1 MPHDNAALALP
12 EPCTIMCGN
21 LVLRPWQAADVV
33 ALDAIADDPAL
44 ATWNPLRK
52 PNDTI
57 EAWVSR
63 RAVWDDHMS
72 WAVTDADGRL
82 VGSVSIFQF
91 DAESASAQ
99 VGYWTSPE
107 HRGRGI
113 AGTVTRRAVDAA
125 FELLPLERVAVFHA
139 VSNSA
144 SCSAAKKAGF
154 VLEGTTRK
162 SWRYPDG
169 QLHDE
174 HVHGRLR
181 TDEV

>member
-1 MPHDNAALALP
+1 MPHDNTAFALP
-12 EPCTIMCGN
+12 EPCTIRCGD
-21 LVLRPWQAADVV
+21 LVLRPWQAADIS

-52 PNDTI
+52 PDDTI
-57 EAWVSR
+57 EAWVGR

-72 WAVTDADGRL
+72 WAVSDGDGQL

-91 DAESASAQ
+91 DTASASAQ
-99 VGYWTSPE
+99 VGYWTTPE

-113 AGTVTRRAVDAA
+113 AGAVTRRAVESA
-125 FELLPLERVAVFHA
+125 FELLPLERVALFHA
-139 VSNSA
+139 VANSA
-144 SCSAAKKAGF
+144 SCSAASKAGF
-154 VLEGTTRK
+154 TLEGTTRK

-169 QLHDE
+169 NLHDE

-181 TDEV
+181 TDQA